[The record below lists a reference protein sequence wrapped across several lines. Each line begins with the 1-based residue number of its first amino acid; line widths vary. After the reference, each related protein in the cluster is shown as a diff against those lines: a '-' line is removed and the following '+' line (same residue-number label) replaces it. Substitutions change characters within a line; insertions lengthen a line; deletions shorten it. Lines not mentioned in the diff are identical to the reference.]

1 MLLGSGH
8 MGEVFAINE
17 DVVAKIFYHNIPQDI
32 VQYEVDMTKCAKSS
46 PVNVVNAGNVFEYE
60 GRFGAYFQRAYGV
73 SALDACLKQLWKL
86 FSYAKVYC

>member
-32 VQYEVDMTKCAKSS
+32 VQYELDITTCAKSS
-46 PVNVVNAGNVFEYE
+46 PVNVVNVGE
-60 GRFGAYFQRAYGV
+60 
-73 SALDACLKQLWKL
+73 CI
-86 FSYAKVYC
+86 